1 MTKSCGYD
9 NNDCNEVRACWL
21 RFISHAGLGKRINR
35 PICAERI
42 GSLILIERP
51 NPGLRADQSVD
62 ALAKAPQAAFLAAP
76 RASAAVGAER
86 SGHRRRYLPC

>member
-1 MTKSCGYD
+1 MTATRSAPVGS
-9 NNDCNEVRACWL
+9 VSFRMQAL
-21 RFISHAGLGKRINR
+21 SAQ
-35 PICAERI
+35 I